1 MSVTQTALG
10 VTDSSTRGEATRSG
24 LGFGSISRDKRNIH
38 SRPAFP
44 GVSASSPGG
53 KGTEGADGHCV
64 LGALP
69 AHVLEGVWQGA
80 VLVQAEVGH
89 HEREGG
95 RHPKVGDEA
104 DEKGRDDAHGDGLLG
119 VLDLLPC
126 REQGVSGGLGT
137 TPWHAALWG
146 PGPSPAPQ
154 TTTPTSPGTVF
165 WAFTLMVGK
174 EGSPPLAENTREA
187 REPGL
192 FSHQDDRV
200 FSGPMSPGGC
210 TGLQPAAA
218 NAILPA
224 RRGPVVSFRVPLPV
238 RPATRGVMKR
248 KISRKVRT
256 HTVLRRERA
265 ATGTHA
271 PGKGSSDLAR
281 WARVGRGWRA
291 YLWWRCSR
299 SPRTRRSR
307 WLPPTGHRRT
317 RRA

>member
-1 MSVTQTALG
+1 MLKCGLQVLRDEMSVTQTALG

-95 RHPKVGDEA
+95 RHPEVGDEA

-126 REQGVSGGLGT
+126 KEQGVSGGLGT
-137 TPWHAALWG
+137 TPWRAALWG
-146 PGPSPAPQ
+146 PGPSPG
-154 TTTPTSPGTVF
+154 TTDHDTHKPRDSVLGLHTDGRQGRLAAFSREHAGGPGARPVRSPG
-165 WAFTLMVGK
+165 
-174 EGSPPLAENTREA
+174 
-187 REPGL
+187 
-192 FSHQDDRV
+192 
-200 FSGPMSPGGC
+200 
-210 TGLQPAAA
+210 
-218 NAILPA
+218 
-224 RRGPVVSFRVPLPV
+224 
-238 RPATRGVMKR
+238 
-248 KISRKVRT
+248 
-256 HTVLRRERA
+256 
-265 ATGTHA
+265 
-271 PGKGSSDLAR
+271 R
-281 WARVGRGWRA
+281 W
-291 YLWWRCSR
+291 CF
-299 SPRTRRSR
+299 
-307 WLPPTGHRRT
+307 
-317 RRA
+317 